1 MQRLEKFANL
11 GISENILKSLLKKGY
26 EEPTP
31 IQEQVIPLMLKTN
44 TDLIAQAQTG
54 TGKTASFGIP
64 LIEKIEEKAQYV
76 QCLIL
81 TPTRELALQISQE
94 LNSLKGIKKLKI
106 VPIYGGQSIDLQI
119 SKLKAGV
126 DIIVGTPGRIL
137 DHIQRKTIDL
147 SNINDMVLDE
157 ADEMLNMGFIDDV
170 EEILQHTNENK
181 RILMFSA
188 TIQPQIISIA
198 KKHMRKYEIIKT
210 KKDDVTSNLTQQIYF
225 EVNYEE
231 KFQALCRIIDMQKE
245 FYALIFCKTKIETDE
260 LANRLQDAGYSAAA
274 LHGDMTQKSREIVLN
289 KFKKR
294 NTQILIATD
303 VAARGIDIENLTHV
317 INYSIPENVESYI
330 HRIGRTGRAGK
341 SGVAITFVTPNE
353 YSRLIYMLKTA
364 KLDIKKQGLPTI
376 DEIINF
382 KISRIQDEIE
392 SIIQEKPE
400 EKYTSLATLVL
411 EQHTPLETVAA
422 LLKYSFG
429 EDLDE
434 KNYQDIKEVKP
445 LEAYSKT
452 RLFIALG
459 RQDGMTP
466 RKLIDFIKQQIE
478 INERDIK
485 DIKIFDKFSFV
496 SVPFE
501 EAQVLLQ
508 IFKKRS
514 NTKSL
519 ITKARE
525 KNV

>member
-11 GISENILKSLLKKGY
+11 GISENVLKSLLKKGY

-31 IQEQVIPLMLKTN
+31 IQEHVIPLMLKTN
-44 TDLIAQAQTG
+44 IDLIAQAQTG

-64 LIEKIEEKAQYV
+64 IIEKIQEKTQYT

-94 LNSLKGIKKLKI
+94 LNSLKGLKKIKILP
-106 VPIYGGQSIDLQI
+106 VYGGQSIELQI
-119 SKLKAGV
+119 SKLKSGI

-137 DHIQRKTIDL
+137 DHIQRRTIDL
-147 SNINDMVLDE
+147 SLITDMVLDE

-170 EEILQHTNENK
+170 EEILKHTNDNK
-181 RILMFSA
+181 RLLMFSA
-188 TIQPQIISIA
+188 TIPPQIISIA
-198 KKHMRKYEIIKT
+198 KKHMKNYEIIKT
-210 KKDDVTSNLTQQIYF
+210 KKDDLTASLTQQIYF
-225 EVNYEE
+225 EVNYED
-231 KFQALCRIIDMQKE
+231 KFQALCRIIDMQNE
-245 FYALIFCKTKIETDE
+245 FYALIFCKTKLETDE
-260 LANRLQDAGYSAAA
+260 LANKLQDAGYSALA

-294 NTQILIATD
+294 NVPILIATD

-341 SGVAITFVTPNE
+341 SGVAITFVTQNE
-353 YSRLIYMLKTA
+353 YNKLIYMLKTA

-382 KISRIQDEIE
+382 KISRVQNELL
-392 SIIQEKPE
+392 SIIENNIE
-400 EKYTSLATLVL
+400 EKYTNLASNLL
-411 EQHTPLETVAA
+411 EKHSAIDIVSA

-434 KNYQDIKEVKP
+434 KSYQYIKEVKP
-445 LEAYSKT
+445 IDAYSKT
-452 RLFIALG
+452 RLFVALG
-459 RQDGMTP
+459 RQDSMTP

-485 DIKIFDKFSFV
+485 DIKIFDKFSFI

-508 IFKKRS
+508 IFKKKS

-525 KNV
+525 KND

>member
-44 TDLIAQAQTG
+44 IDLIAQAQTG
-54 TGKTASFGIP
+54 TGKTASFGVPI
-64 LIEKIEEKAQYV
+64 IEKAQEKLDHI

-81 TPTRELALQISQE
+81 TPTRELAIQISQE
-94 LNSLKGIKKLKI
+94 LNSLKGTKKLKI
-106 VPIYGGQSIDLQI
+106 LPIYGGQSIDLQV
-119 SKLKAGV
+119 SRLKSGI

-137 DHIQRKTIDL
+137 DHINRKTIDL
-147 SNINDMVLDE
+147 SLISDMVLDE

-170 EEILQHTNENK
+170 EEILKHTNDTK
-181 RILMFSA
+181 RLLMFSA
-188 TIQPQIISIA
+188 TIPTQIVSIA
-198 KKHMRKYEIIKT
+198 KRHMKNYEIIKT
-210 KKDDVTSNLTQQIYF
+210 KKDDLTANLTQQIYF
-225 EVNYEE
+225 EVNYED

-245 FYALIFCKTKIETDE
+245 FYALVFCKTKIETDE
-260 LANRLQDAGYSAAA
+260 LANKLQDAGYNALA

-289 KFKKR
+289 KFKRKSA
-294 NTQILIATD
+294 QILIATD

-341 SGVAITFVTPNE
+341 SGIAITFVTPNE
-353 YSRLIYMLKTA
+353 YNRLIYMLKTA
-364 KLDIKKQGLPTI
+364 KLNIKKQGLPTVE
-376 DEIINF
+376 EIISF
-382 KISRIQDEIE
+382 KINKIQTEIENLIQDNH
-392 SIIQEKPE
+392 E
-400 EKYTSLATLVL
+400 EKYTNLANKLL
-411 EQHTPLETVAA
+411 EQYKPTEVVAA
-422 LLKYSFG
+422 LLKYNFK
-429 EDLDE
+429 EELDE
-434 KNYQDIKEVKP
+434 KNYHEIKEVKP
-445 LEAYSKT
+445 LETYSKT
-452 RLFIALG
+452 RLFVALG
-459 RQDGMTP
+459 RQDSMTP
-466 RKLIDFIKQQIE
+466 KKLIDFIKQQIE

-485 DIKIFDKFSFV
+485 DIRIFDKFSFV

-508 IFKKRS
+508 IFKKKS

-525 KNV
+525 KND